1 MTGINMH
8 RTPQLRDVIREQFQ
22 TTALSMRTFA
32 LIGIALG
39 AVATVLAFADYF
51 IRGVGTEFAPNLS
64 LIPALAGGI
73 LPVVIWQRERH
84 FDTGFLW
91 TLPVDR
97 TRNAFAKVIAGWL
110 CIMIVAFAF
119 DLWMVILALITKGN
133 ITGDE
138 LVRLLPPTVDGHRA
152 IDPSLLQTVR
162 WIPPRAF
169 WLVPFTAA
177 TGTYVILSAVM
188 LGLRYPFRW
197 IIGAIAGGF
206 LVAAVGQGVGS
217 EALWAKIAGVIQP
230 VMWGKYGLD
239 TLLSARSES
248 VHTVVAL
255 TTGQMVTV
263 WKVLPGV
270 SDWIVGTLIWT
281 GIGLVLLAAAHFRH
295 RERR

>member
-1 MTGINMH
+1 MTSIEMH
-8 RTPQLRDVIREQFQ
+8 RPPQLGDVIREQFKV
-22 TTALSMRTFA
+22 TALSVRTFA
-32 LIGIALG
+32 IIGLALG

-64 LIPALAGGI
+64 LIPALAGAI
-73 LPVVIWQRERH
+73 LPVIIWQRERH

-97 TRNAFAKVIAGWL
+97 TRNAFAKVFAGWL
-110 CIMIVAFAF
+110 CIMIAALAF
-119 DLWMVILALITKGN
+119 DLWMMILALITKGN
-133 ITGDE
+133 ISGDE
-138 LVRLLPPTVDGHRA
+138 LVRVLAPTVDVTKA

-230 VMWGKYGLD
+230 AMWGRYGLD

-248 VHTVVAL
+248 IHTVVGL
-255 TTGQMVTV
+255 TTGQLITV
-263 WKVLPGV
+263 WKGLPGV
-270 SDWIVGTLIWT
+270 GDWIVGTLIWT
-281 GIGLVLLAAAHFRH
+281 GIGLVLLIAALYRH